1 MSDTTVWL
9 VGPAT
14 LDWQVDLQ
22 VFPDPAVALDFYQG
36 RDEKTYEMVGTD
48 RCIIIRTET
57 DDAYYGHARTLIERT
72 TANRYDYHAN
82 TQQVTQDHPGR

>member
-9 VGPAT
+9 VGPAN

-22 VFPDPAVALDFYQG
+22 VFPDPTVALDFYRD

-72 TANRYDYHAN
+72 TNRYDYHAN
-82 TQQVTQDHPGR
+82 TQQATQDHTGR

>member
-9 VGPAT
+9 VGPAN

-22 VFPDPAVALDFYQG
+22 VFPDPTVALDFYRD

-48 RCIIIRTET
+48 RRCLLWTR
-57 DDAYYGHARTLIERT
+57 
-72 TANRYDYHAN
+72 
-82 TQQVTQDHPGR
+82 

>member
-9 VGPAT
+9 VGPA
-14 LDWQVDLQ
+14 DRWEIDLQ
-22 VFPDPAVALDFYQG
+22 VFPDPTVALDFYQG

-72 TANRYDYHAN
+72 TNRYDYHAN
-82 TQQVTQDHPGR
+82 TQQVTQDYPGR

>member
-1 MSDTTVWL
+1 MSDTTVWII
-9 VGPAT
+9 GPAN

-22 VFPDPAVALDFYQG
+22 VFPDPAVALDFYRD

-72 TANRYDYHAN
+72 TNRYDYHAN
-82 TQQVTQDHPGR
+82 TQQVTQDYPGR